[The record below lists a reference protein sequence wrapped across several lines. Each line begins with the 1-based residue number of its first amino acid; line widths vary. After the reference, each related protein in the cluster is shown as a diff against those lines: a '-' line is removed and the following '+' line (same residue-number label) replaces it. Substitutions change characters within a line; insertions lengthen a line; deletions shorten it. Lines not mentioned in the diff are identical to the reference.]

1 MAAVVTVREPE
12 HSGDPSEV
20 PDLPTLLGLRSPLVG
35 LSIAVLAVAY
45 VVTVIGT
52 SGPATGIVW
61 AGQALAFVLALACI
75 QTAVAIPADPLPRW
89 AAVVIGVASLAS
101 LGIAWWLAPAGSQW
115 WVQVTAPPAMTAVV
129 AGVFALRGRAG
140 LAWLMVLGVMG
151 VAAAWAMAHGES
163 IGLTMMMSNRV
174 LSTVLPATII
184 TLMVRPLMRLMGAL
198 RERELEAV
206 RFAAAT
212 RATADERTERL
223 DVFAGEVRPILERIA
238 DGRAFSEDEALRA
251 RLLENTL
258 RDEVRGRGWDSE
270 GVRVAAA
277 AARSRGVAVQLFDD
291 GGLDLD
297 QLTAAD
303 AERLRG
309 ELIRLLTAAASGAVT
324 ARILPPGRD
333 HVAVINSVGDDVR
346 GRRVYRPGPIG
357 LRWYDDAA
365 PIT

>member
-1 MAAVVTVREPE
+1 MTVREPD
-12 HSGDPSEV
+12 HPGDPSEV

-35 LSIAVLAVAY
+35 FSIAVLAVAY

-52 SGPATGIVW
+52 SGPMTGIAW

-75 QTAVAIPADPLPRW
+75 HTVVAIPADPLPRW
-89 AAVVIGVASLAS
+89 AAVVIGGASLAA

-140 LAWLMVLGVMG
+140 LAWLMVLGTMG
-151 VAAAWAMAHGES
+151 VAAAWALAHGEN
-163 IGLTMMMSNRV
+163 IGLMMMMSNRV

-184 TLMVRPLMRLMGAL
+184 ALMVRPMLQLMGAL
-198 RERELEAV
+198 RDRELAAV
-206 RFAAAT
+206 RFAAAS
-212 RATADERTERL
+212 RATADERNERL
-223 DVFAGEVRPILERIA
+223 DAFAGEVRPILERIA
-238 DGRAFSEDEALRA
+238 AGQEFSEDEAMRA
-251 RLLENTL
+251 RLLESTL

-270 GVRVAAA
+270 GVRLAAA

-291 GGLDLD
+291 GGVDLD
-297 QLTAAD
+297 QLTAID

-309 ELIRLLTAAASGAVT
+309 ELIRVLTAIPAGAVT

-333 HVAVINSVGDDVR
+333 HIAVINAVGDDVR
-346 GRRVYRPGPIG
+346 RRRVYRPGPTG
-357 LRWYDDAA
+357 PRWYDDAA
-365 PIT
+365 PTT